1 MADTFILEIVTPARR
16 LFSKEVDEMT
26 APGAFGEF
34 GVLAGHT
41 PVITTLTAG
50 VLTYK
55 KGAELGR
62 IAIGK
67 GYAEITHTK
76 TTILVENAE
85 HDTEIDLSTAKDAL
99 VKAEEAMKGIDPDD
113 PAYGPLREA
122 FELAEARILVKEKG
136 GKAGH

>member
-1 MADTFILEIVTPARR
+1 MAETFMLEIVTPARR

-26 APGAFGEF
+26 APGALGEF

-41 PVITTLTAG
+41 PLITLVTAG

-55 KGAELGR
+55 KGGESGR

-67 GYAEITHTK
+67 GYAEVTHAK

-85 HDTEIDLSTAKDAL
+85 HESEIDLSAAKDAL
-99 VKAEEAMKGIDPDD
+99 VKAEEAIKGLDPDD
-113 PAYGPLREA
+113 PAYKAALEA
-122 FELAEARILVKEKG
+122 FELAEARIAVKEKG
-136 GKAGH
+136 GRH